1 METMYVIDG
10 LITIFPSFE
19 EADRFRKWYNKKYH
33 TLDSDEV
40 EYISARDI
48 KKWKY
53 FDTME
58 DAIDYSIEPTG
69 YWY

>member
-1 METMYVIDG
+1 MYVIDG

-40 EYISARDI
+40 EYIV
-48 KKWKY
+48 
-53 FDTME
+53 
-58 DAIDYSIEPTG
+58 SIVTFLSFLSLS
-69 YWY
+69 YT